1 MEITALNIRE
11 LVSQAMASGITLDV
25 GNDVVK
31 YIPDKGYS
39 HTYGA
44 RPIRRVIQK
53 EIEDMLANRI
63 IRGEAVKGDSF
74 ALSVEE
80 AKIRMKKVNL

>member
-1 MEITALNIRE
+1 MEISALNIRE

-31 YIPDKGYS
+31 YISDKGYS

-53 EIEDMLANRI
+53 EIEDKLANMI
-63 IRGEAVKGDSF
+63 IRGEAGKGDSF
-74 ALSVEE
+74 GLLVEDN
-80 AKIRMKKVNL
+80 KIRIKRA